1 MRLAPAALAIA
12 AMAATTAPAYA
23 AKALTCRTVND
34 ADAGTESS
42 MDVHWAKVTFGP
54 KTVTAVLALDRT
66 STKGEPVAM
75 AGARWTVSMQLAGTT
90 YAFQRRR
97 STGSNETYRYEMS
110 GGPRGT
116 ISPNVVETPTTIRWT
131 IPRGAVDPR
140 PKLACTVSASSA
152 YGVAVV
158 DTAGPQHR

>member
-23 AKALTCRTVND
+23 AKAVTCRTVND

-42 MDVHWAKVTFGP
+42 MDVHWAKVTFSP

-66 STKGEPVAM
+66 STKGEPLAM

-97 STGSNETYRYEMS
+97 SAGSNETYRYETS
-110 GGPRGT
+110 GG
-116 ISPNVVETPTTIRWT
+116 
-131 IPRGAVDPR
+131 RGARSARRSSRRGPR
-140 PKLACTVSASSA
+140 SAGRSR
-152 YGVAVV
+152 
-158 DTAGPQHR
+158 AGPSTRGRSSPAR